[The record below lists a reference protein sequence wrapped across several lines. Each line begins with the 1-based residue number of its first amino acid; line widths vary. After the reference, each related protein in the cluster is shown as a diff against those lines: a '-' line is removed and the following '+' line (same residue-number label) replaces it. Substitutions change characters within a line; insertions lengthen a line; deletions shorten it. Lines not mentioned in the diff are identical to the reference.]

1 MGFINTLFG
10 NKKNKDNNHKS
21 RYSERDQDTFYNFY
35 YDRPSFEDY
44 VGRKYNLPAYSDK
57 YKTEEGFKLRELL
70 LLIWWGKLKN
80 GRKYDVIPPKYFY
93 YNYNLDYDEVTDK
106 FIKKGYLEI
115 KDNKMLLTDSGK
127 QLANKYKSLWEIH
140 SFKGL
145 PTNLDLDFTGWNTDE
160 FSLLLYKSNL
170 YYYKDFNDYYA
181 KMNSFLKQSS
191 YPETLTERN
200 SEIKDNNFEIKYNNG
215 IISDYEEK
223 IKILENKI
231 NS

>member
-35 YDRPSFEDY
+35 YDIPSFEDY

-80 GRKYDVIPPKYFY
+80 GRKYDVVPPKYFF
-93 YNYNLDYDEVTDK
+93 YNYNLDYDEVTNM
-106 FIKKGYLEI
+106 FIEKGFLEI
-115 KDNKMLLTDSGK
+115 KNEKMLLTDNGK
-127 QLANKYKSLWEIH
+127 QLSEKYKTLWEIH

-145 PTNLDLDFTGWNTDE
+145 STNLDLDFKNWNLDE
-160 FSLLLYKSNL
+160 FSLMYYKSYVNFL
-170 YYYKDFNDYYA
+170 NDFNKHYE
-181 KMNSFLKQSS
+181 KMNDFLKTTT
-191 YPETLTERN
+191 YPNSVAERN
-200 SEIKDNNFEIKYNNG
+200 DETKRNNYEIKLNNEM
-215 IISDYEEK
+215 ISDYEEK
-223 IKILENKI
+223 IKIIENKLM
-231 NS
+231 